1 MNPPDNDLFQILK
14 DLLGWLSA
22 PVFGLIAWG
31 WSRNQKEHDDLW
43 AAHEKLQ
50 AGTSSGNSVLN
61 DRIMEYVD
69 TVTSDMRD
77 QQRRT
82 SDKATEH
89 ITKLFQNAEQ
99 DRKEFHKQIS
109 DLREDSFKRHIELM
123 NAIHG
128 ASSK

>member
-1 MNPPDNDLFQILK
+1 MNPPDNDILTFIK
-14 DLLGWLSA
+14 DWLWAPLLALIGW
-22 PVFGLIAWG
+22 AWT
-31 WSRNQKEHDDLW
+31 RNQKEHDDLW
-43 AAHEKLQ
+43 EAHEKLQ

-61 DRIMEYVD
+61 DRIMDYVD
-69 TVTSDMRD
+69 TVTSDMKD

-109 DLREDSFKRHIELM
+109 DLREDGFKRHIELM

-128 ASSK
+128 ESSK